1 VPIGL
6 GVGKVFKAGNVVF
19 NLFAEPQFT
28 VLAEGIWQPRYQ
40 TFIGFN
46 TQF

>member
-1 VPIGL
+1 MPVGL
-6 GVGKVFKAGNVVF
+6 GVGKVLKTGGVVF

-28 VLAEGIWQPRYQ
+28 VLAEGIGQPGYQ
-40 TFIGFN
+40 TFVGFN